1 MWLPPGASLSWW
13 SSGTSRQGPV
23 ATPTCQRMCTTWRA
37 LPHNGWRAAARM
49 RVSSSWLQEG
59 CHAVDMLPTPVL
71 SHVHICVSSSV
82 TACLLSHGRYR
93 CASAPLCRR
102 PLVPALQAVLGR
114 PPPAPARGQGLPR
127 RAALPLR
134 RRAAALFCTGSGH
147 AGHTSGQHHSSTGEG
162 QHLGR
167 GLPGMTALLRCICCQ
182 GLLLLSIGA
191 CLFGVLECAH
201 AQAIFAPSNMP
212 CLGRSFE
219 SLQMRFSQHSCT
231 THRCAALAGGGSE
244 SSSVS
249 QPDAAPLMRLLAPD
263 AWAALSPSSCCCS
276 PHWPPRLLLFV
287 QSPVPE
293 DWLEEKTMELMASWL
308 VSGID
313 LFV

>member
-1 MWLPPGASLSWW
+1 
-13 SSGTSRQGPV
+13 
-23 ATPTCQRMCTTWRA
+23 MCTTWRA
-37 LPHNGWRAAARM
+37 LPHNRWRAAARA

-147 AGHTSGQHHSSTGEG
+147 ARHTSGQHHGGAGEG
-162 QHLGR
+162 QHVDR
-167 GLPGMTALLRCICCQ
+167 GLQGNDGTAEMHSRSKAAALKPCTY
-182 GLLLLSIGA
+182 A
-191 CLFGVLECAH
+191 CLGMPQCAH
-201 AQAIFAPSNMP
+201 GVRRFLRAAPSNALSALPMP
-212 CLGRSFE
+212 WQVIREPADAVLSAFLYHTQVC
-219 SLQMRFSQHSCT
+219 CT
-231 THRCAALAGGGSE
+231 GVASGGSN
-244 SSSVS
+244 
-249 QPDAAPLMRLLAPD
+249 
-263 AWAALSPSSCCCS
+263 
-276 PHWPPRLLLFV
+276 
-287 QSPVPE
+287 
-293 DWLEEKTMELMASWL
+293 
-308 VSGID
+308 
-313 LFV
+313 